1 MEKYSHK
8 NMETWLR
15 KPREIDQRD
24 LKTHGHRDLEKMD
37 VHMIRRLTSC
47 HHLHSLPFTSH

>member
-1 MEKYSHK
+1 
-8 NMETWLR
+8 METWLR